1 LQRLKRLLTRRLY
14 LGRVRYLAVLVAGL
28 VTILVLAGQLARAAS
43 TTRLPI
49 VASQDAWPV
58 WSPDADYLAFTRIS
72 GRTMT
77 LEVLNLSNHRAYRIA
92 ANQGQ
97 LSPSWS
103 SGERIA
109 FSLGGQIYTAD
120 FDGRGRTRITS
131 SGRSYA
137 PAWRPGSAGADL
149 AYLTT
154 QGARNTDLWVNG
166 RLWARDA
173 IGKPAWSPDGSRL
186 AFERDDGV
194 YVTSGPGFDQ
204 RIAGVANP
212 GAPAWSPDGS
222 RIAYTANRRVWVVP
236 ADGSSAARAVTS
248 TFAILSTPS
257 WSRQGD
263 ALAYTGSVWL
273 WLTTLAGHTSRLFA
287 STGGGAAISPTQDI
301 VAFAGPH
308 PGCAGHGA
316 IRIYSTSASVP
327 TVSGGCVIRGTPG
340 NDVIDGTG
348 AGGDVI
354 AAGAGNDLV
363 HARNGH
369 RDTIDC
375 GAGRDTAAVDRVDA
389 VRNCEVVRRG

>member
-1 LQRLKRLLTRRLY
+1 MA
-14 LGRVRYLAVLVAGL
+14 RVRYLVVLVAGL

-49 VASQDAWPV
+49 VASQDWWPV
-58 WSPDADYLAFTRIS
+58 WSPDSRYVAFTRIS

-77 LEVLNLSNHRAYRIA
+77 LEVIDLGWHRTYRVA

-103 SGERIA
+103 SGDRIA
-109 FSLGGQIYTAD
+109 FSLGGRIYAAD
-120 FDGRGRTRITS
+120 AHGGARVQVTS

-137 PAWRPGSAGADL
+137 PAWRPGSAGTDL

-166 RLWARDA
+166 VLWARDA
-173 IGKPAWSPDGSRL
+173 FGKPAWSPDGSQL
-186 AFERDDGV
+186 AFQRDDGV
-194 YVTSGPGFDQ
+194 YVTTRPGFDR
-204 RIAGVANP
+204 RIASVANP

-236 ADGSSAARAVTS
+236 ADGSSPARAVTS
-248 TFAILSTPS
+248 TFGLLRTPS

-263 ALAYTGSVWL
+263 EVAYTGSVGL
-273 WLTTLAGHTSRLFA
+273 WLTTLAGRTDRLFA
-287 STGGGAAISPTQDI
+287 STGAGGAMSPTQDI

-308 PGCAGHGA
+308 PGCPGHSA
-316 IRIYSTSASVP
+316 IRIYYTNTSVP
-327 TVSGGCVIRGTPG
+327 AVSGSCVIRGTSG

-354 AAGAGNDLV
+354 VAGAGSDLV

-375 GAGRDTAAVDRVDA
+375 GGGRDTAAVDRVDT
-389 VRNCEVVRRG
+389 VRHCEVMRRG